1 MKQQGKFYLLV
12 LTVLCICLTCMQAT
26 SPSDRLHLSSSSH
39 APKEKV
45 VFFDDFS
52 GTTLDRSKWNAE
64 VTGMHVNN
72 ELQAYVDSNATIY
85 LENNALVLRPL
96 YSSGFTTKDGQ
107 KFDFISGRI
116 NTKSKFDFKYGTAEA
131 RIKISDGAGLWPAW
145 WILGNGPWPETGEVD
160 IMEYVGEKAWASAA
174 VHGPGYSGGKGLVNR
189 FNFSKNNDITR
200 WHIYGVDWT
209 PDSLV
214 FKYDGIPMFRVTKS
228 MTAPLGKWAFDNN
241 KYLILNFAVGGVYP
255 AKVNG
260 IRQPYYGLAPAT
272 LDLIKSNATKM
283 WVDWVKVT
291 QK

>member
-12 LTVLCICLTCMQAT
+12 LTVLCICLTCMQAMRT
-26 SPSDRLHLSSSSH
+26 IPLPASSSSH
-39 APKEKV
+39 AAKEKV

-52 GTTLDRSKWNAE
+52 GKTLDRSKWNAE

-72 ELQAYVDSNATIY
+72 ELEAYVDSNATIY

-189 FNFSKNNDITR
+189 FNFSKNNDITN

-228 MTAPLGKWAFDNN
+228 MTDPLGKWAFDNN

-260 IRQPYYGLAPAT
+260 IRQPYYGLAAAT
-272 LDLIKSNATKM
+272 LDQIKSNATKM